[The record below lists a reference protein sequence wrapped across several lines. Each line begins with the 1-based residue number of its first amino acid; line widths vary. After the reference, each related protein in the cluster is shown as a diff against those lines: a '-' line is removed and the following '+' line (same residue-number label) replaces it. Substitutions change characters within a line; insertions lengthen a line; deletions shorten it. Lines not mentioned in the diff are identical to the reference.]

1 MRHGNVTIWNIIW
14 IYLQP
19 SLQLSHRGIYK
30 EPPTPL
36 YRFLLNLK
44 LFPCFFA
51 TFRNSVPLINNKQPK
66 QPYTILYIFVP
77 LLPELCF
84 FQCPGRN
91 GPSLSLNP
99 SFIIHERSCGLTT
112 PITGNAKTAREV
124 AYKYVEHNGFT
135 QIQNW

>member
-30 EPPTPL
+30 VPPTPL

-44 LFPCFFA
+44 LFPCFMQLLDVRFYLL
-51 TFRNSVPLINNKQPK
+51 TTNNQSSH
-66 QPYTILYIFVP
+66 ILYNTYLSLYCQNCV
-77 LLPELCF
+77 F

-99 SFIIHERSCGLTT
+99 SFIIHERSCGLNT
-112 PITGNAKTAREV
+112 PITGSAKTAREV
-124 AYKYVEHNGFT
+124 ADKYVEHNGFT
-135 QIQNW
+135 PIQNW